1 MSHTRPDRSPASQ
14 NRTGPPPRPRK
25 HLMVP
30 GQPPRQRTDAMSL
43 SRVQRWVM
51 STLAVTTILHLAAGL
66 VAAAMYVPT
75 LDAKIGLLVISG
87 AFGVIS
93 VAVGL
98 MIHRRSPLS
107 PWLLL
112 GVLPGALGAL
122 LVF

>member
-1 MSHTRPDRSPASQ
+1 MSTTP
-14 NRTGPPPRPRK
+14 NTTPRPRK

-30 GQPPRQRTDAMSL
+30 GQQPRQRPDSMSL
-43 SRVQRWVM
+43 SNVQKWVM
-51 STLAVTTILHLAAGL
+51 STLAVSTILHLAAGL
-66 VAAAMYVPT
+66 VLAAMYVTT
-75 LDAKIGLLVISG
+75 LDAQIGLLVIAG

-98 MIHRRSPLS
+98 MIHGRSPLS

-112 GVLPGALGAL
+112 GTLPTVIGYF

>member
-1 MSHTRPDRSPASQ
+1 VSNT
-14 NRTGPPPRPRK
+14 TPRPRK

-30 GQPPRQRTDAMSL
+30 GQPMPRQDAMSL
-43 SRVQRWVM
+43 TTVQRWVM

-66 VAAAMYVPT
+66 VVAAMHVDT
-75 LDAKIGLLVISG
+75 LDAQVGLLVIAA
-87 AFGVIS
+87 AFGAIS

-98 MIHRRSPLS
+98 MIHQRRPLS

-112 GVLPGALGAL
+112 GALPAAVGAF